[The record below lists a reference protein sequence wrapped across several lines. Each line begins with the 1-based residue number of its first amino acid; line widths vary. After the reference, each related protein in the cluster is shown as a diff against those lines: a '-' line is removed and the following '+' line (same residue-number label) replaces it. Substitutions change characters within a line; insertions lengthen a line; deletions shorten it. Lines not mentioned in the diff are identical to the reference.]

1 MEAKEITIH
10 KKAFLTYQQWS
21 QWKNDNHC
29 QTISPDFD
37 CVIQSGDNPENSTSY
52 LLKSIENQIQGIL
65 QLDRSNQDNRCLRLE
80 FELD

>member
-65 QLDRSNQDNRCLRLE
+65 QLDRSNQDNRCVST
-80 FELD
+80 